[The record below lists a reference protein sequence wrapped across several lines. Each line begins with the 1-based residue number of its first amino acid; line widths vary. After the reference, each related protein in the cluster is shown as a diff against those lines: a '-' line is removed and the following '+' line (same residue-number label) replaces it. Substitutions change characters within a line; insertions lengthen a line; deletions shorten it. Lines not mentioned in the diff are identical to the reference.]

1 MGPSAIRYADLQQ
14 ALEALGHPVT
24 DLGNIPVP
32 VRESCPPGDSTLKYM
47 EPIVQVQATLA
58 DRVAGSMAQGH
69 FPLVLGGDHSL
80 SAGSVTGALRHRR
93 LGLIW
98 LDAHGDFNTH
108 ETSLSGN
115 IHGMPLAALCGRGAE
130 PLVTLAGREARPKLQ
145 PRNVSVVGVRD
156 LDADERTLMR
166 AAGVNVWS
174 MEAVDRLGIHEVMR
188 QAIEAAADGT
198 DGLWLSLDLDVIDP
212 TFAPGVGTPVALPP
226 LDGVVMANV
235 LHFVADA
242 GGVLRRVAGVL
253 KPGGRL
259 VLIEYQGRRPSPW
272 VPYPVD
278 AARFVELAAAHG
290 FTPPRTAAVRP
301 SLFGGQIYAAV
312 TARAA

>member
-1 MGPSAIRYADLQQ
+1 MHIDLIGVPLDFGAGRRGVDMGPSAIRYADLQQ

-32 VRESCPPGDSTLKYM
+32 VRESCPPGDSTLKYL
-47 EPIVQVQATLA
+47 EPIVLVQVALA
-58 DRVAGSMAQGH
+58 DRVAGSMVQGH

-80 SAGSVTGALRHRR
+80 SAGSVMGALRHRR

-130 PLVTLAGREARPKLQ
+130 PLVTLAGREALGPKLQ

-156 LDADERTLMR
+156 LDTEERTLMR

-188 QAIEAAADGT
+188 RAVAAAADGT
-198 DGLWLSLDLDVIDP
+198 DGIWLSLDLDVIDP
-212 TFAPGVGTPVALPP
+212 TFAPGVGTPVMGGLTYREAHLAVE
-226 LDGVVMANV
+226 L
-235 LHFVADA
+235 VAET
-242 GGVLRRVAGVL
+242 
-253 KPGGRL
+253 GRL
-259 VLIEYQGRRPSPW
+259 EGMDLVEVNPILDRENTTGKLAVQLAASALGKRIW
-272 VPYPVD
+272 D
-278 AARFVELAAAHG
+278 AA
-290 FTPPRTAAVRP
+290 
-301 SLFGGQIYAAV
+301 
-312 TARAA
+312 